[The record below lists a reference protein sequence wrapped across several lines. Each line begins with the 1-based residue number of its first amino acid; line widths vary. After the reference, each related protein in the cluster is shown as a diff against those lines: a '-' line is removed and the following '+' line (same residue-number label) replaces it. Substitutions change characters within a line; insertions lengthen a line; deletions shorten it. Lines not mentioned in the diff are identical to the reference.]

1 MLLGRKRRSV
11 PAIDEAEDGGRAI
24 AIEEGISALVFSY
37 AAEHDYL
44 EGVEHVDH
52 ELPQAIK
59 VMVSLLE
66 VGDHR
71 AADWEKAIL
80 EGFAAWRAV
89 RAADGGFPPSGHGQP
104 HAAGAHLRPSAARRK
119 RPNPVPG
126 PTEAAGSEGAA
137 PAADAP

>member
-89 RAADGGFPPSGHGQP
+89 RAADGGVL
-104 HAAGAHLRPSAARRK
+104 HLDMANRTLRVRL
-119 RPNPVPG
+119 
-126 PTEAAGSEGAA
+126 
-137 PAADAP
+137 